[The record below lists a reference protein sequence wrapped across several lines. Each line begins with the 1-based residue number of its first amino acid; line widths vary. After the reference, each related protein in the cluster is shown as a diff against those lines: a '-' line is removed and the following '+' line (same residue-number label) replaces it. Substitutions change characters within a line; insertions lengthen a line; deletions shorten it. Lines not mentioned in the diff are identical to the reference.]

1 MNYTEHKTTI
11 LITFRRAVRW
21 HRTYSWCWS
30 TIAAIRFQNFLKSP
44 RGTRAP
50 VQEQPPRRPAPTP
63 GGRPSTPPA
72 ASGHLAR
79 VGFAMVVLL
88 SLFFFFFPLNII
100 SSRCID
106 VGISF
111 FFMAERHFI
120 VRTRPLVYPFVRRA
134 GASDCGFGSRSPNA

>member
-1 MNYTEHKTTI
+1 MKYTEHKTTI

-50 VQEQPPRRPAPTP
+50 VQQQPPRPPRPHPRRPPFHTACRLRAPRVS
-63 GGRPSTPPA
+63 GIRNGRSF
-72 ASGHLAR
+72 
-79 VGFAMVVLL
+79 VFV
-88 SLFFFFFPLNII
+88 FFFFPLNII